1 MVDDIIELIK
11 DGNLSLKDL
20 LKIKQVVED
29 KIDEAEYKE
38 FIDEEGL

>member
-1 MVDDIIELIK
+1 MADDIIELIK

-20 LKIKQVVED
+20 LKIKQVIED
-29 KIDEAEYKE
+29 KIDEEEYKE

>member
-20 LKIKQVVED
+20 LKIKQVIED
-29 KIDEAEYKE
+29 KIDEEEYKE

>member
-29 KIDEAEYKE
+29 KIDEEEYKE

>member
-29 KIDEAEYKE
+29 KIDEEEYKE
-38 FIDEEGL
+38 FIGEEGL

>member
-20 LKIKQVVED
+20 LKLKQVIED
-29 KIDEAEYKE
+29 KIDEEEYKE